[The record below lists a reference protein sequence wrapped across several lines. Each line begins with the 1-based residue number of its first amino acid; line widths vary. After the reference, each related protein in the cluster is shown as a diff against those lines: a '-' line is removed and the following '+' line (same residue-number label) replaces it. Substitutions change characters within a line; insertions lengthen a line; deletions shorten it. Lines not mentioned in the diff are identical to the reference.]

1 MTNNTSAEHRYAAR
15 LESIKSSLE
24 RLSQARSQNFGV
36 SPEDAGWGDVTLA
49 HDIDEKLKEI
59 CNMVFREGEY
69 AS

>member
-1 MTNNTSAEHRYAAR
+1 MTNNTSAEQRYATR

-49 HDIDEKLKEI
+49 HDIDAKLKEL

-69 AS
+69 AN